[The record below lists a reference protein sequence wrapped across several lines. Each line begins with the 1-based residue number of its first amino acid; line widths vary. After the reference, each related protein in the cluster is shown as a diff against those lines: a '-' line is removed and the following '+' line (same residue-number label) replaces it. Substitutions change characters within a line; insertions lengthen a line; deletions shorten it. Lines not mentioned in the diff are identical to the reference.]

1 MTLCVYNNA
10 IDLCCA
16 SDSAKLL
23 LLIILIEYLTNL
35 GRFWEQVGLEPLGG
49 EIHHQVICVIPK
61 Y

>member
-1 MTLCVYNNA
+1 MTLCVCNNA

-23 LLIILIEYLTNL
+23 LLIILIVYLTNL
-35 GRFWEQVGLEPLGG
+35 GRFQEQVGLEPLRG
-49 EIHHQVICVIPK
+49 ERHHQVSCDIPK